1 MENSLPSCYN
11 KINKEVQTQMYDVW
25 KNALA
30 EIEQQISAAN
40 FSTWFQ
46 DTSLI
51 STAGGNVIIGVK
63 NSFYVKQLRNRY
75 LDIISTALKNNN
87 IDITTIDF
95 EVQSTSKSKIRPR
108 EITKTSDTI
117 RKRVNTIKNTTTKS
131 TPHNG
136 LNQKYTMDN
145 FIIGSNNDLAVSAAK
160 NIIDSP
166 GDRYNPFFLYGGPG
180 LGKTHLVQAIGN
192 ELLKRNP
199 DFKILYT
206 PISDFYSDFID
217 SVRNGKGKDFNQ
229 KFRALDCLIIDDF
242 QFIVGKEKSQ
252 EEFFNIFNAL
262 YQLNKQIIVTSDRLP
277 SQIKSVDER
286 LASRLA
292 MAGAFDLQLPKFED
306 KCAILRAKAELMGA
320 DIEPEAIE
328 YIAENVNTNIRDLE
342 GEFSTILL
350 MSEVRGL
357 TPLELIQNG
366 SVSVNKPSH
375 LRPTSPKQ
383 VVDKVAKYYDLQVKE
398 LCSKS
403 RVAHIKNARQVA
415 MFILSKELSLS
426 TNKIA
431 AEVGVKDHTTVMHG
445 IKKIEKDLKL
455 NFVLRDQIE
464 EIKEKIYG

>member
-1 MENSLPSCYN
+1 
-11 KINKEVQTQMYDVW
+11 MYDVW

-30 EIEQQISAAN
+30 EIEQQISTAN

-46 DTSLI
+46 DTSLL
-51 STAGGNVIIGVK
+51 STEDGEIKIGVK

-75 LDIISTALKNNN
+75 LDLIKTALENNN
-87 IDITTIDF
+87 ITVNNIDF
-95 EVQSTSKSKIRPR
+95 EVQSGTKPKVRPR
-108 EITKTSDTI
+108 EITPTDTVVKSRIKKVKTELTNQPT
-117 RKRVNTIKNTTTKS
+117 NT
-131 TPHNG
+131 G
-136 LNQKYTMDN
+136 LNNKYTLDN
-145 FIIGSNNDLAVSAAK
+145 FVVGSNNDLAVSAARS
-160 NIIDSP
+160 IIDSP

-192 ELLKRNP
+192 ELLKKNP
-199 DFKILYT
+199 DLKIFYT
-206 PISDFYSDFID
+206 PISHFYSDFID
-217 SVRNGKGKDFNQ
+217 AVKLGKGKEFNL
-229 KFRALDCLIIDDF
+229 KFRKLDVLIIDDF

-252 EEFFNIFNAL
+252 EEFFNIFNDL

-286 LASRLA
+286 LASRLTW
-292 MAGAFDLQLPKFED
+292 AGAFDLQLPKFED

-320 DIEPEAIE
+320 EIEPEAIE

-357 TPLELIQNG
+357 TPLELIENG
-366 SVSVNKPSH
+366 AINVNKTSK
-375 LRPTSPKQ
+375 LRPVSAKQ
-383 VVDKVAKYYDLQVKE
+383 IVEKVAKYYELPVKE
-398 LCSKS
+398 MCGKS
-403 RVAHIKNARQVA
+403 RVAHIKTARQVA
-415 MFILSKELSLS
+415 MFLLSKELNLS

-445 IKKIEKDLKL
+445 VKKIEKDLKL
-455 NFVLRDQIE
+455 NFTLRDQIE

>member
-1 MENSLPSCYN
+1 
-11 KINKEVQTQMYDVW
+11 MYDVW

-30 EIEQQISAAN
+30 EIEQQVSTAN

-46 DTSLI
+46 DTSLL
-51 STAGGNVIIGVK
+51 STEDGEIKIGVK

-75 LDIISTALKNNN
+75 LDLIKTALENNN
-87 IDITTIDF
+87 ITVSNIDF
-95 EVQSTSKSKIRPR
+95 EVQSGTKPKVRPR
-108 EITKTSDTI
+108 EITPTDTVVKSRIKKVKTELTNQPT
-117 RKRVNTIKNTTTKS
+117 NT
-131 TPHNG
+131 G
-136 LNQKYTMDN
+136 LNNKYTLDN
-145 FIIGSNNDLAVSAAK
+145 FVVGSNNDLAVSAARS
-160 NIIDSP
+160 IIDSP

-192 ELLKRNP
+192 ELLKKNP
-199 DFKILYT
+199 DLKIFYT
-206 PISDFYSDFID
+206 PISHFYSDFID
-217 SVRNGKGKDFNQ
+217 AVKLGRGKEFNL
-229 KFRALDCLIIDDF
+229 KFRKLDVLIIDDF

-252 EEFFNIFNAL
+252 EEFFNIFNDL

-286 LASRLA
+286 LASRLTW
-292 MAGAFDLQLPKFED
+292 AGAFDLQLPKFED

-320 DIEPEAIE
+320 EIEPEAIE

-357 TPLELIQNG
+357 TPLELIKNG
-366 SVSVNKPSH
+366 AVSVNKTSK
-375 LRPTSPKQ
+375 LRPVSAKQ
-383 VVDKVAKYYDLQVKE
+383 IVEKVAKYYELPVKE
-398 LCSKS
+398 MCGKS
-403 RVAHIKNARQVA
+403 RVAHIKTARQVA
-415 MFILSKELSLS
+415 MFLLSKELNLS

-445 IKKIEKDLKL
+445 VKKIEKDLKL
-455 NFVLRDQIE
+455 NFTLRDQIE

>member
-1 MENSLPSCYN
+1 
-11 KINKEVQTQMYDVW
+11 MYDVW
-25 KNALA
+25 KNVLA

-51 STAGGNVIIGVK
+51 STDNDDIKIGVK

-75 LDIISTALKNNN
+75 LNIIKTALENNN
-87 IDITTIDF
+87 ITVNTIDF
-95 EVQSTSKSKIRPR
+95 EVQSNIKSKVRSR
-108 EITKTSDTI
+108 EVIATDDTI
-117 RKRVNTIKNTTTKS
+117 KTHIRKVKTELKDQTLNT
-131 TPHNG
+131 G
-136 LNQKYTMDN
+136 LNNKYTLDN
-145 FIIGSNNDLAVSAAK
+145 FVVGSNNDLAVSAARS
-160 NIIDSP
+160 IIDSP

-192 ELLKRNP
+192 ELLKKNP
-199 DFKILYT
+199 NLKIFYT
-206 PISDFYSDFID
+206 PISHFYSDFID
-217 SVRNGKGKDFNQ
+217 SVKLGKGKEFNL
-229 KFRALDCLIIDDF
+229 KFRKLDVLIIDDF

-252 EEFFNIFNAL
+252 EEFFNIFNDL

-286 LASRLA
+286 LASRLTW
-292 MAGAFDLQLPKFED
+292 AGAFDLQLPKFED
-306 KCAILRAKAELMGA
+306 KCAILRAKAEIMGVN
-320 DIEPEAIE
+320 IEPEAIE

-357 TPLELIQNG
+357 TPLELIENG
-366 SVSVNKPSH
+366 SVSVNKNSK
-375 LRPTSPKQ
+375 LRPVSSKQ
-383 VVDKVAKYYDLQVKE
+383 IVEKIAKYYNLPVKE
-398 LCSKS
+398 MCGKS
-403 RVAHIKNARQVA
+403 RVSHIKTARQVA
-415 MFILSKELSLS
+415 MFILSKELNLS

-455 NFVLRDQIE
+455 NFTLRDQIE

>member
-1 MENSLPSCYN
+1 
-11 KINKEVQTQMYDVW
+11 MYDVW

-30 EIEQQISAAN
+30 EIEQQISTAN

-46 DTSLI
+46 DTSLL
-51 STAGGNVIIGVK
+51 STEDGEIKIGVK

-75 LDIISTALKNNN
+75 LDLIKTALENNN
-87 IDITTIDF
+87 ITVNNIDF
-95 EVQSTSKSKIRPR
+95 EVQSGTKPKVRPR
-108 EITKTSDTI
+108 EITPTDTVVKSRIKKVKTELTNQPT
-117 RKRVNTIKNTTTKS
+117 NT
-131 TPHNG
+131 G
-136 LNQKYTMDN
+136 LNNKYTLDN
-145 FIIGSNNDLAVSAAK
+145 FVVGSNNDLAVSAARS
-160 NIIDSP
+160 IIDSP

-192 ELLKRNP
+192 ELLKKNP
-199 DFKILYT
+199 DLKIFYT
-206 PISDFYSDFID
+206 PISHFYSDFID
-217 SVRNGKGKDFNQ
+217 AVKLGKGKEFNL
-229 KFRALDCLIIDDF
+229 KFRKLDVLIIDDF

-252 EEFFNIFNAL
+252 EEFFNIFNDL

-286 LASRLA
+286 LASRLTW
-292 MAGAFDLQLPKFED
+292 AGAFDLQLPKFED

-320 DIEPEAIE
+320 EIEPEAIE

-357 TPLELIQNG
+357 TPLELIENG
-366 SVSVNKPSH
+366 AVNVNKTSK
-375 LRPTSPKQ
+375 LRPVSAKQ
-383 VVDKVAKYYDLQVKE
+383 IVEKVAKYYELPVKE
-398 LCSKS
+398 MCGKS
-403 RVAHIKNARQVA
+403 RVAHIKTARQVA
-415 MFILSKELSLS
+415 MFLLSKELSLS

-445 IKKIEKDLKL
+445 VKKIEKDLKL
-455 NFVLRDQIE
+455 NFTLRDQIE

>member
-1 MENSLPSCYN
+1 
-11 KINKEVQTQMYDVW
+11 MYDVW

-30 EIEQQISAAN
+30 EIEQQLSPAN

-51 STAGGNVIIGVK
+51 TTKDGHIKIGVK
-63 NSFYVKQLRNRY
+63 NTFYIKQLRNRY
-75 LDIISTALKNNN
+75 YDLILTALKNNRVN
-87 IDITTIDF
+87 VKDITF
-95 EVQSTSKSKIRPR
+95 EVNTKTKSKIRPY
-108 EITKTSDTI
+108 EITKNSIIDKLHHKSI
-117 RKRVNTIKNTTTKS
+117 HINKETKHQE
-131 TPHNG
+131 TG
-136 LNQKYTMDN
+136 LNSKYTLDN
-145 FIIGSNNDLAVSAAK
+145 FVVGSNNDLAVSAAK
-160 NIIDSP
+160 SIIDAP

-192 ELLKRNP
+192 ELLNKNP
-199 DFKILYT
+199 NLKVFYT
-206 PISDFYSDFID
+206 PISHFYSDFID
-217 SVRNGKGKDFNQ
+217 AVKLGKGKEFNL
-229 KFRALDCLIIDDF
+229 KFRKLDILIIDDF

-252 EEFFNIFNAL
+252 EEFFNIFNDL

-286 LASRLA
+286 LASRLTW
-292 MAGAFDLQLPKFED
+292 AGAFDLQLPKFED
-306 KCAILRAKAELMGA
+306 KCAILRAKAEIMGA
-320 DIEPEAIE
+320 EIEPEAIE

-357 TPLELIQNG
+357 TPLELIKNG
-366 SVSVNKPSH
+366 SISVNKAPK
-375 LRPTSPKQ
+375 LRPVSSKQ
-383 VVDKVAKYYDLQVKE
+383 IVEKVAKYYQLTTKE

-403 RVAHIKNARQVA
+403 RVANIKNARQVA
-415 MFILSKELSLS
+415 MFLISKELKLS

-445 IKKIEKDLKL
+445 IKKMENDLKL
-455 NFVLRDQIE
+455 NFTLRDQIE